1 MHSAIY
7 EGTVR
12 HRRFGKVQNQFEYRL
27 FMMYLDLDEL
37 DTVFRGRWFW
47 SVNRWNLACFRRTDH
62 FGDPRISLDSA
73 VRELI
78 ADRTGTK
85 PSGPIR
91 LLTHLRY
98 LGHCFNPV
106 SFFYCFDSS
115 GRRVDT
121 IVAEITNTPWQQRH
135 CHVLTET
142 ENEDHDPWKQYR
154 LKKDFHVSPFM
165 DMNLD
170 YIWRFQEPSDRIQ
183 VHMQNF
189 DKETKLFDAT
199 LSLQRMEITGS
210 ALARVLIR
218 YPAMT
223 VQVLARIYWQAL
235 RLWYKGATFY
245 THPEKRT
252 PEEGKS

>member
-1 MHSAIY
+1 
-7 EGTVR
+7 
-12 HRRFGKVQNQFEYRL
+12 
-27 FMMYLDLDEL
+27 MMYLDLDEL